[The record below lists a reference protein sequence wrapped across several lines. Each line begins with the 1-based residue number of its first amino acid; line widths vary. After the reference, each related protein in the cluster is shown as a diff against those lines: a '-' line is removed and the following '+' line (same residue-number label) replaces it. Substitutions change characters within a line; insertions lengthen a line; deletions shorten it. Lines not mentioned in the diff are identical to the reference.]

1 VNEHE
6 RERAALIYGNELD
19 KIDSASSALL
29 DIAKSAECLGLSE
42 LARRLMIL
50 GENLGSAH
58 HAVKANQSAQEAN
71 INKAIAIAI
80 QQSSIASFNATQQ
93 GLAQGLS
100 QDELF
105 AFVRGVVNP
114 WQAIVVLLEGVLG
127 VEIEPEQPIG
137 ELGWTMGVPPDLEE
151 NTDIELLLHDGTA
164 TEGMTWRH
172 YWSSSSPE
180 LWDVCVISDCDQA
193 NSDGF
198 LDTDLIKGW
207 RLK

>member
-1 VNEHE
+1 M
-6 RERAALIYGNELD
+6 GNYEEELD

-114 WQAIVVLLEGVLG
+114 WQAIVVLLEETLG
-127 VEIEPEQPIG
+127 VS
-137 ELGWTMGVPPDLEE
+137 T
-151 NTDIELLLHDGTA
+151 
-164 TEGMTWRH
+164 
-172 YWSSSSPE
+172 
-180 LWDVCVISDCDQA
+180 
-193 NSDGF
+193 
-198 LDTDLIKGW
+198 
-207 RLK
+207 